1 MDSLV
6 APGGILRFSRIV
18 PATQGSDE
26 PKLRQ
31 GESNPEHFLK
41 DPLGPGGML
50 RFSRITNSNS
60 QDEQASEDGSK
71 KTADLFNDPL
81 GPGGMLRMSRI
92 LPSQRHDERQHSDA
106 PRPSPAGLA
115 EIREEDGPAVAS
127 GKPEEW
133 SKKVSMLQSLVG
145 RTGPGTIR
153 SRSDSR
159 GSHTQVSSTWDAG
172 TRPDD

>member
-1 MDSLV
+1 MDNLI

-18 PATQGSDE
+18 PGTQGSDE
-26 PKLRQ
+26 PKVRQ
-31 GESNPEHFLK
+31 DDSTPKHFLN

-50 RFSRITNSNS
+50 RFSRIANSNT
-60 QDEQASEDGSK
+60 QDEPASMDGSK
-71 KTADLFNDPL
+71 KTADLFSDPL

-92 LPSQRHDERQHSDA
+92 LPSQRHDERGHS

-115 EIREEDGPAVAS
+115 ETREEDGPAAAS

-145 RTGPGTIR
+145 RPGPGTSR
-153 SRSDSR
+153 SRPDSR
-159 GSHTQVSSTWDAG
+159 DSHREVSSTWDAG
-172 TRPDD
+172 KRPDD